1 MKTLLV
7 IFMTALLLADV
18 SAARAHDH
26 HNQTTIMQAGDVTNI
41 NQSSGAALG
50 IATAQHQFYLET
62 DDLQGSIGA
71 GTYDGNS
78 AVSFALAKRFK
89 GILLNGSVGGE
100 AGEYGAGVG
109 ANWRW

>member
-1 MKTLLV
+1 MKIYF
-7 IFMTALLLADV
+7 IFLIAAFLTGDADDHERYSPTA
-18 SAARAHDH
+18 
-26 HNQTTIMQAGDVTNI
+26 TIMQAGDVTNI

-78 AVSFALAKRFK
+78 AISFALAKRFK